1 RYAALLAHYGLAPA
15 TIGVRRP
22 QQNGDVEQAHFRFKQ
37 ALDQALRVRASRDFA
52 DRPAYEAFLD
62 DLVRQRNQTRPA
74 RLAAERRALRPLAAA
89 PLAPCRE
96 VRATVTR
103 FGTVHVLGN
112 TYSVP
117 SRLVGTTLT
126 VRVRAETW
134 EGYVGTAL
142 ALTVPRLPGRG
153 GHAIDYRHV
162 VWSLVRKPGAF
173 AAYRYRDELFP
184 TLAFRRAYHRLRAAH
199 PARPA
204 RA

>member
-1 RYAALLAHYGLAPA
+1 
-15 TIGVRRP
+15 
-22 QQNGDVEQAHFRFKQ
+22 
-37 ALDQALRVRASRDFA
+37 
-52 DRPAYEAFLD
+52 
-62 DLVRQRNQTRPA
+62 
-74 RLAAERRALRPLAAA
+74 
-89 PLAPCRE
+89 
-96 VRATVTR
+96 VRATVSR

-126 VRVRAETW
+126 VRVRAEAW

-184 TLAFRRAYHRLRAAH
+184 SLAFRRAYDRLREAH
-199 PARPA
+199 PARPDRADREYVRLLSLAASTTEADVEAALALLLESGAPPAFDAVRDLVRPPQPPVPALPPPVLDLAAYDRLLPSHAAPHAPPA
-204 RA
+204 RAAGAEAARG